1 MNGFTSH
8 RSALLATA
16 LGLVLIGAPVS
27 VTAQEAFVTLRTS
40 SLDVRYM
47 RGVPEA
53 DARRAAEYLQAETD
67 SITRQLKLTPKRR
80 IEVRIY
86 DNVSRF
92 LAESGLKKPWRGAYF
107 VRGIL
112 HCQPVQAL
120 LQREIFEQ
128 SLTSE
133 IARAILQGVGEQG
146 CPLWLRES
154 YAAHRVGAFRTASAP
169 IGARLTAFA
178 DLNQDIQ
185 SYPDPPQRD
194 DVQYML
200 GQTMN
205 FFVTTYGEAA
215 AMSLFADFDGTRGV
229 ETVFRRVLGQEY
241 AAVEKAWAGHIAEQS
256 APFKR

>member
-1 MNGFTSH
+1 MNGFALDLTSLH
-8 RSALLATA
+8 TAA
-16 LGLVLIGAPVS
+16 LGLLLLGAS
-27 VTAQEAFVTLRTS
+27 ASMSAQEAFLTLRTS

-53 DARRAAEYLQAETD
+53 DARRAAEYLQSETD
-67 SITRQLKLTPKRR
+67 SITRQLQLTPKKR

-107 VRGIL
+107 VRGVL

-120 LQREIFEQ
+120 LQREIFEP
-128 SLTSE
+128 SLASE
-133 IARAILQGVGEQG
+133 ISRAILQGAGEQG

-154 YAAHRVGAFRTASAP
+154 YAAYRVGAFRSMSAP

-200 GQTMN
+200 GQTMS
-205 FFVTTYGEAA
+205 FFVITYGEAK

-241 AAVEKAWAGHIAEQS
+241 ASVEKAWAGHIAARS